1 MLSSDKI
8 AYNSKY
14 TQLIH
19 KHKSQFSLMGRRLIK
34 FYICALW
41 VSLKIQRLISNKTYT
56 IFPHATARNE
66 IRRSQSPII
75 QHPAP
80 ITHHP
85 ALQHRTVYGQSIY
98 TAYRMDIQPSD
109 KGYTGDSEKHSSLFG
124 HRFLFPLKPASQQA
138 FIE

>member
-1 MLSSDKI
+1 
-8 AYNSKY
+8 
-14 TQLIH
+14 
-19 KHKSQFSLMGRRLIK
+19 MGRRLIK

-80 ITHHP
+80 ITHHFNIE
-85 ALQHRTVYGQSIY
+85 QY
-98 TAYRMDIQPSD
+98 TASLYTPDIEWIYKPQTKDIQGIVKS
-109 KGYTGDSEKHSSLFG
+109 THLFSVIASC
-124 HRFLFPLKPASQQA
+124 FPLNTPRNRRLQNKEHLGYQSH
-138 FIE
+138 